1 MRKSN
6 AKNRRGLGR
15 ERRLIFLWLVS
26 FSRRGTDYDVLTSL
40 VYVFNTESH
49 MHLARNASHLS
60 CFVPNV
66 ISKDS
71 TEPNQRMS
79 QHTLQ
84 ETGILVPVGS
94 GAIDY

>member
-1 MRKSN
+1 
-6 AKNRRGLGR
+6 
-15 ERRLIFLWLVS
+15 
-26 FSRRGTDYDVLTSL
+26 
-40 VYVFNTESH
+40 

-84 ETGILVPVGS
+84 ETGILVSVGS